1 MSGPQCCSNPPTLN
15 PTSGSG
21 HVEKLGG
28 LDSYLTGSP
37 DSKLA
42 IVLVS
47 DIFGYD
53 APNLRK
59 LADKIA
65 AAGFF
70 AVVPDFFYGDPYVL
84 AADGSRDSLPAWL
97 KGHGADKGFE
107 DVKVVIEA
115 LKSKGVCAIGAVG
128 FCWGAKVV
136 VELAKGDFIQA
147 AVLAHP
153 SFVTLDDIKAV
164 KVPISILGA
173 EIDRMSP
180 PELVKQFEEALTAKS
195 EIKSHVKIFPKVSH
209 GWTVRYDV
217 SDEEAVKPA
226 EEAHKD
232 MLDWFVNHVKMSG
245 PACCSNPP
253 ALNPASGSGLVE
265 KLAGLDSYV
274 TGSPDSKLAILLIA
288 DIFGYEA
295 PLLRK
300 LADKIAAV
308 GYFVVVPDFFYGD
321 AFPGDAGPVGNSS
334 ALPIWLKIHIPI
346 KACEAAKPLVEA
358 LKSRG
363 VSAIGAVGFCWG
375 AKAVVELAKY
385 DNFLH
390 AAVLCHPSFVT
401 VDDCK
406 AVKVPIS
413 ILGAEIDPISPPD
426 VVKQFEEVLTA
437 KTEIKSH
444 VKIFP
449 KVQHGWT
456 VRYNA
461 EDEAAV
467 KCAEE
472 AHQDILDWLFSHLK

>member
-1 MSGPQCCSNPPTLN
+1 
-15 PTSGSG
+15 
-21 HVEKLGG
+21 
-28 LDSYLTGSP
+28 
-37 DSKLA
+37 
-42 IVLVS
+42 
-47 DIFGYD
+47 
-53 APNLRK
+53 
-59 LADKIA
+59 
-65 AAGFF
+65 
-70 AVVPDFFYGDPYVL
+70 
-84 AADGSRDSLPAWL
+84 
-97 KGHGADKGFE
+97 
-107 DVKVVIEA
+107 
-115 LKSKGVCAIGAVG
+115 
-128 FCWGAKVV
+128 
-136 VELAKGDFIQA
+136 
-147 AVLAHP
+147 
-153 SFVTLDDIKAV
+153 
-164 KVPISILGA
+164 
-173 EIDRMSP
+173 
-180 PELVKQFEEALTAKS
+180 
-195 EIKSHVKIFPKVSH
+195 
-209 GWTVRYDV
+209 
-217 SDEEAVKPA
+217 
-226 EEAHKD
+226 
-232 MLDWFVNHVKMSG
+232 MSG

-253 ALNPASGSGLVE
+253 ALNPASGSGHVE

-295 PLLRK
+295 PLLRN

-321 AFPGDAGPVGNSS
+321 AFPGDTGPVGNSS
-334 ALPIWLKIHIPI
+334 ALPIWLKTHIPI

-406 AVKVPIS
+406 GMISALDIQETCTYLVKISDLCIIRDNRLIVLSQFINLLIKLELLAAVKVPIS

-472 AHQDILDWLFSHLK
+472 AHQDILDWFLSHLK